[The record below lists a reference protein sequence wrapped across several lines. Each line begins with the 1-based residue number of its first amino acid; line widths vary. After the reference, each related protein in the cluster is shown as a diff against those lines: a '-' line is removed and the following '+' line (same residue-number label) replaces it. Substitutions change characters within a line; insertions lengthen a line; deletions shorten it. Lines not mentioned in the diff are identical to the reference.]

1 MSVVVLDFGSQYTQL
16 ITRRFRELQAY
27 AVLLPGTTA
36 WEQIAVQNP
45 QALVLSGGPNSVF
58 TPGAPRPDP
67 KIFEQG
73 LPILGICY
81 GMQLL
86 AQELGGQVELAG
98 QAAYGRAQ
106 LASYTGPLFSGLTGE
121 QEVWM
126 SHADAVTKLP
136 EGFSSI
142 AATPEN
148 PVVGMADPSRRIFGL
163 QFHPEVVH
171 TPGGSRML
179 ANFLHLAEVPQ
190 NFSPE
195 RTLHSLI
202 EGVRAEV
209 GHSRVLLAIS
219 GGVDSSTLA
228 LLLARSGTEHLA
240 VFVDNGLLR
249 QGEREEVEAALGP
262 LGVNLSVVDASER
275 FLSVLTGVEDPEAK
289 RKIIGETFVRVF
301 EEEASRQGPFEFLAQ
316 GTLYPDVIESAG
328 VLGAAKIKSHHNVGG
343 LPEQMGFK
351 LLEPFRNLFKDEVR
365 ELALLLGLPPEIRNR
380 HPFPGPG
387 LAVRVLGPITRERLE
402 LARQA
407 DAIFIQALKAEGL
420 YDSVWQALTVL
431 VPAKSVGVVGDS
443 RRYGDVVVLRS
454 VTSIDGMTAD
464 FGRLPWEFLDRVA
477 QAIPQRMPQ
486 ISRVVYDLTS
496 KPPGT
501 IEWE

>member
-1 MSVVVLDFGSQYTQL
+1 LSIVVLDFGSQYTQL

-27 AVLLPGTTA
+27 AVLLPGTTT

-126 SHADAVTKLP
+126 SHADAVTRLP

-142 AATPEN
+142 AATSEN
-148 PVVGMADPSRRIFGL
+148 PVVGMADSSRRVFGL

-179 ANFLHLAEVPQ
+179 ANFLQLAGVPQ

-195 RTLHSLI
+195 RTLHGLI

-275 FLSVLTGVEDPEAK
+275 FLSALTGVEDPEAK

-387 LAVRVLGPITRERLE
+387 LAVRVLGPITKERLE

-443 RRYGDVVVLRS
+443 RRYGGVVVLRA

>member
-1 MSVVVLDFGSQYTQL
+1 MT
-16 ITRRFRELQAY
+16 A
-27 AVLLPGTTA
+27 GT
-36 WEQIAVQNP
+36 
-45 QALVLSGGPNSVF
+45 
-58 TPGAPRPDP
+58 APA
-67 KIFEQG
+67 QG
-73 LPILGICY
+73 
-81 GMQLL
+81 
-86 AQELGGQVELAG
+86 
-98 QAAYGRAQ
+98 
-106 LASYTGPLFSGLTGE
+106 
-121 QEVWM
+121 
-126 SHADAVTKLP
+126 
-136 EGFSSI
+136 
-142 AATPEN
+142 
-148 PVVGMADPSRRIFGL
+148 
-163 QFHPEVVH
+163 
-171 TPGGSRML
+171 
-179 ANFLHLAEVPQ
+179 
-190 NFSPE
+190 
-195 RTLHSLI
+195 
-202 EGVRAEV
+202 
-209 GHSRVLLAIS
+209 
-219 GGVDSSTLA
+219 
-228 LLLARSGTEHLA
+228 
-240 VFVDNGLLR
+240 
-249 QGEREEVEAALGP
+249 
-262 LGVNLSVVDASER
+262 R

-443 RRYGDVVVLRS
+443 RRYGDVVVLRA